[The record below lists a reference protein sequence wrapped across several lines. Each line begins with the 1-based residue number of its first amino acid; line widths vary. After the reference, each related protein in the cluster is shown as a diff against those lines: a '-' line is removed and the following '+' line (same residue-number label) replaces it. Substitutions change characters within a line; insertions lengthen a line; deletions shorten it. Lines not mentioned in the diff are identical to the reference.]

1 MCWDRC
7 LFFELSLLSRRLLI
21 VSSCS
26 SFVRLLVVSFA
37 ATCKCMWLLALTL
50 LVFLCSLGKICS
62 TSPPGGNQVD
72 GLPPASSC
80 VVLHCVVLC

>member
-1 MCWDRC
+1 MFGS
-7 LFFELSLLSRRLLI
+7 LFIFELSLLSRRLLI

-72 GLPPASSC
+72 GLPPASS
-80 VVLHCVVLC
+80 